1 MSPWWRCRSVLYLA
15 GACGGTVRL
24 LLCQR
29 HCLIASTGD
38 FDIALYPLL
47 TEAWAGHDRDFVHA
61 FAFLAVAVDGAELLS
76 RGLLIGPTSTSGA
89 RTAGNDGRMVVD
101 FNIITR
107 WQQRNAVDLPHHG
120 GAFVSFLHFFYFFA
134 PRWPFGGWISAERR
148 AGRDFLINF
157 LPDTFLNFL
166 RSFRIPL
173 ISYYYGHSVEFL
185 MLCFSVLFTWVFCSR
200 TRIEPISWSSRTI
213 LRSSRARVRWLSQ
226 WGTARSC
233 TCLPLA
239 LRVWRDEC
247 RDWRVLTR
255 VRWLLLPFF

>member
-1 MSPWWRCRSVLYLA
+1 M
-15 GACGGTVRL
+15 
-24 LLCQR
+24 
-29 HCLIASTGD
+29 
-38 FDIALYPLL
+38 
-47 TEAWAGHDRDFVHA
+47 
-61 FAFLAVAVDGAELLS
+61 
-76 RGLLIGPTSTSGA
+76 GA
-89 RTAGNDGRMVVD
+89 RAGP
-101 FNIITR
+101 
-107 WQQRNAVDLPHHG
+107 L
-120 GAFVSFLHFFYFFA
+120 
-134 PRWPFGGWISAERR
+134 
-148 AGRDFLINF
+148 AGRDLLFFIFFFFLPQGGRLADEYLPKGERGAIFLINF